1 MATHKKEVSLTDL
14 QQTILSNDLYN
25 DTDNAGIDKWVQDA
39 VDGKI
44 NACWKRMQRNWTTRL
59 MDDPS
64 FTDPIPSNQA
74 DFDALV
80 TANKTFLTSI
90 LIHFSGRNFVRFVV
104 VIQAAALVF
113 KDKFLYLME
122 FRKVISFLLALI
134 NDSKPYISMLFLFTK
149 SAVQPIVFT
158 ISFKGKGPF
167 FS

>member
-25 DTDNAGIDKWVQDA
+25 DTDNAGLDKWIQEA

-74 DFDALV
+74 DFVNLV
-80 TANKTFLTSI
+80 TARPDYKN
-90 LIHFSGRNFVRFVV
+90 
-104 VIQAAALVF
+104 
-113 KDKFLYLME
+113 
-122 FRKVISFLLALI
+122 RKAR
-134 NDSKPYISMLFLFTK
+134 DD
-149 SAVQPIVFT
+149 A
-158 ISFKGKGPF
+158 
-167 FS
+167 